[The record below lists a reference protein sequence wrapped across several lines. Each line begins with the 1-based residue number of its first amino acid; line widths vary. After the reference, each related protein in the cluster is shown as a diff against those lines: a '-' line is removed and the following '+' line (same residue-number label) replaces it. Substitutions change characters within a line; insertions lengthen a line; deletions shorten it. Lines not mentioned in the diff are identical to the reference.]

1 MAVGKN
7 TVTVPQGGTGR
18 AGESPPPPVSAGRG
32 CSSYSGGSNL
42 TAVGGDD
49 IRHTSRQ
56 NLSPNCSR
64 RGGKWASECR
74 FATLNVRGGMN
85 EKLDEI
91 YELMNERK
99 LDVLCVNETK
109 RKGKEILTRGP
120 FTEIWSGVPDEEH
133 GSKGVGILLSERMA
147 ECMREYECVS
157 PRLIWVRLKVG
168 LTPLFLV
175 GVYAP
180 DSSHSKAV
188 REEFWE
194 QTREVLLLRKLN
206 ERIVMLGD
214 FNARVGVKRDG
225 YENVLGTF
233 GDKSV
238 NDNGVYLLDIC
249 VEMGLSVMNTWF
261 QHKMIHMY
269 TWQKKEGNVVLR
281 SMIDLVI
288 VDERI
293 KMKLVD
299 TRAYRGP
306 DVGTDH
312 YLVISR
318 ISGLFKRWRHR
329 SKGST
334 TELERI
340 KVERLKDQQVKEM
353 YKKQLSERLEKSWSD
368 VNEES
373 VNDVWSVFKTNII
386 KCADDVCGV
395 SKRRRKKCQNA
406 DWWDDETRRMVEEK
420 KKAWLDVLAI
430 EATNRASGGM
440 NEDNVKE
447 IKDKYRCVKAKVKE
461 CIEKKRNEKK
471 FPAQVSEII

>member
-1 MAVGKN
+1 
-7 TVTVPQGGTGR
+7 
-18 AGESPPPPVSAGRG
+18 
-32 CSSYSGGSNL
+32 
-42 TAVGGDD
+42 
-49 IRHTSRQ
+49 
-56 NLSPNCSR
+56 
-64 RGGKWASECR
+64 
-74 FATLNVRGGMN
+74 MN

-91 YELMNERK
+91 FELMNERK

-109 RKGKEILTRGP
+109 CKGKEILTRGP

-133 GSKGVGILLSERMA
+133 GSNGVGILLSERMS

-188 REEFWE
+188 RQEFWE

-214 FNARVGVKRDG
+214 FNARVEVKRDG
-225 YENVLGTF
+225 YEN
-233 GDKSV
+233 V

-288 VDERI
+288 VDERMKI
-293 KMKLVD
+293 KVVD

-306 DVGTDH
+306 DVATDH

-329 SKGST
+329 SKGSI

-340 KVERLKDQQVKEM
+340 KQRLSRLKDQRVKEM
-353 YKKQLSERLEKSWSD
+353 YKKQL
-368 VNEES
+368 
-373 VNDVWSVFKTNII
+373 
-386 KCADDVCGV
+386 
-395 SKRRRKKCQNA
+395 
-406 DWWDDETRRMVEEK
+406 
-420 KKAWLDVLAI
+420 
-430 EATNRASGGM
+430 
-440 NEDNVKE
+440 
-447 IKDKYRCVKAKVKE
+447 
-461 CIEKKRNEKK
+461 
-471 FPAQVSEII
+471 